1 MCRSGM
7 QGNRKNSV
15 NANDS
20 EWTTGDA
27 QLDRGLD
34 GYRGKGLSAHSTR
47 FLIACL
53 FACWL
58 FGNKNMILVS

>member
-15 NANDS
+15 NANES

-27 QLDRGLD
+27 QLDRILD
-34 GYRGKGLSAHSTR
+34 GLRGKGLSALSAHPTR
-47 FLIACL
+47 VLVACYSSEAL
-53 FACWL
+53 
-58 FGNKNMILVS
+58 M